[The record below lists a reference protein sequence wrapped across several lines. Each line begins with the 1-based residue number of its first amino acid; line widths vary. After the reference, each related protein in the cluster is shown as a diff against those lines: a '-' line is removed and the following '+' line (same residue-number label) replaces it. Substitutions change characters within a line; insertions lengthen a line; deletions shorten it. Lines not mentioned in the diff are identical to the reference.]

1 MLFKSLTALTLVT
14 LANADGG
21 ALSACVVRQMLS
33 SFDCGLITLG
43 SFVT

>member
-14 LANADGG
+14 PNADGG